1 MTHAVVIAAGRR
13 YEVAIDR
20 IGRRIVFL
28 RGAVTDDADGATL
41 SPPWRVGVDEPL
53 LDASDHETGY
63 ALAGDPD
70 VALTDRTTPH
80 ALTLDFAVEG
90 YRSATRIVTIPVNP
104 SLPVLAP
111 VALRRLPAG
120 LAGRIVAQATGLPV
134 AGARIALTGPALPAP
149 ARAVLLSQPLAADL
163 TPAATLRSHGVSPV
177 VSPVP
182 IKTGRATAAGEI
194 EIELDD
200 VQGLAA
206 PQLLRIGPDERAHW
220 AQIATLPGAPP
231 NVVRLTAPLA
241 ISVREGD
248 PVAPFTLGAAVGA
261 SVNLLG
267 DAFAGEALVIGD
279 ANPGVA
285 DVIAVTDAPA
295 PVRYHQRDVVA
306 GPGGDYRIAGLARL
320 ANMRLTVSAGG
331 FSNQSRTFPLSRSPA
346 AGRLD
351 WRLT

>member
-1 MTHAVVIAAGRR
+1 MTHAVVITSGRR

-41 SPPWRVGVDEPL
+41 PPPWRVGVDEPL
-53 LDASDHETGY
+53 LDATDHETGY

-90 YRSATRIVTIPVNP
+90 YRSAALAVTIPANP
-104 SLPVLAP
+104 ILPVLAP
-111 VALRRLPAG
+111 VALRRSPGSLS
-120 LAGRIVAQATGLPV
+120 GRIAAQATGLPV
-134 AGARIALTGPALPAP
+134 PAARIALTGPALPAP
-149 ARAVLLSQPLAADL
+149 ARAVLLSPPLAADL
-163 TPAATLRSHGVSPV
+163 TPAATLRGRAIAPV

-182 IKTGRATAAGEI
+182 IKTGRAAAAGEI

-200 VQGLAA
+200 VQGLAG

-220 AQIATLPGAPP
+220 VQIDMLPGAP

-261 SVNLLG
+261 NVNLLG
-267 DAFAGEALVIGD
+267 EAFAGEAIVIGD
-279 ANPGVA
+279 ANPGGT
-285 DVIAVTDAPA
+285 VIAVTDAPA
-295 PVRYHQRDVVA
+295 PVRFHQRDVAA
-306 GPGGDYRIAGLARL
+306 GPAGDYRIAGLARL
-320 ANMRLTVSAGG
+320 ATMRLTVSAGG
-331 FSNQSRTFPLSRSPA
+331 FNNQSRTFPLSRSSA

-351 WRLT
+351 WLLT